1 MPLIWFCQ
9 ARQILFICSVFA
21 AFHQCQAISTAD
33 VTYSEDQSLPF
44 LHRRLKREEPPYLE
58 GNGKIQSID
67 GLETPEETFWW
78 MNATHQTVDHK
89 YYTVHIFKPEAN
101 KFKDYWQSIP
111 DLLRYNSTV
120 KGEIKHAQLSNSY
133 RRAMSQ
139 KLSFKFPF
147 YGHLTENITIAT
159 GGFVY
164 VGEYVHNW
172 LAATQYIAPLMAN
185 FDTMVSED
193 SFILYADTGDMF
205 VVEWNSVVLRTQQ
218 EAGNFTFQLT
228 LHKNGDIWFVY
239 KEVPIAVVDVS
250 DVHHPRKVGLSDAY
264 LFTHT
269 IITLSRRIIYEYHR
283 IEIPFDEIKTGTVV
297 DIRANPVCI
306 SFTNCWDCM
315 NVTLKEFNC
324 SWCNVPTDRGSSFCS
339 DEAGLH
345 RRRQDWLFH
354 GCNTPSA
361 DFSCGRVNNTV
372 PPSEHLQPAV
382 PGAADPKN
390 DLTGQSSSSST
401 KGTPSMPK
409 VPGAGPEKAV
419 QITADQVDPGSKTID
434 KTQGLSSG
442 GVVCLLFVIISVA
455 CLVGWLA
462 YAYNNPHSRSGQFL
476 IRYRP
481 ARWRFGDSR
490 SDIRYTAS
498 VHM

>member
-1 MPLIWFCQ
+1 MQ
-9 ARQILFICSVFA
+9 
-21 AFHQCQAISTAD
+21 
-33 VTYSEDQSLPF
+33 
-44 LHRRLKREEPPYLE
+44 
-58 GNGKIQSID
+58 
-67 GLETPEETFWW
+67 
-78 MNATHQTVDHK
+78 VDHK

-101 KFKDYWQSIP
+101 KFNEYWQSIP
-111 DLLRYNSTV
+111 KLLQQNATV

-133 RRAMSQ
+133 RRAMVQ

-218 EAGNFTFQLT
+218 EGNFTFQLT

-239 KEVPIAVVDVS
+239 KEVPITVFDVS

-264 LFTHT
+264 FIVHSNYARNSQS
-269 IITLSRRIIYEYHR
+269 LSRRIIYEYHR
-283 IEIPFDEIKTGTVV
+283 IEIPFDEIKSGTVV
-297 DIRANPVCI
+297 DIRASPVCI

-324 SWCNVPTDRGSSFCS
+324 SWCNVPEERGSSFCS

-345 RRRQDWLFH
+345 RRRQDWLLY
-354 GCNTPSA
+354 GCKTPNP
-361 DFSCGRVNNTV
+361 DFYCGPINNTKLLT
-372 PPSEHLQPAV
+372 EHLQPAV
-382 PGAADPKN
+382 QAAAAGG
-390 DLTGQSSSSST
+390 LTDQTSDHDDKESKKDGQFKFCPSSH
-401 KGTPSMPK
+401 
-409 VPGAGPEKAV
+409 
-419 QITADQVDPGSKTID
+419 
-434 KTQGLSSG
+434 GLSSG

-481 ARWRFGDSR
+481 TRWHLGDSR

-498 VHM
+498 VHI